1 MKNKTAYFGVFTSL
15 ALILS
20 YVETLIPISFGIPGI
35 KLGLANLVIVIVLYT
50 YGGKEAFLLSVTRI
64 LLSGFLFGNL
74 SMILYSMAG
83 GVFSLA
89 IMVLLRRT
97 GGFSIQGV
105 SIAGGVFHNIGQLL
119 LAMMIVETYQVWYYF
134 PVLLVSGLVT
144 GLLIGIVS
152 SEVLKRT
159 AFLKKSRISVEEK
172 ETEAMISYIRGELA
186 GLERDKAI
194 VDVQGVGYGIYMPE
208 QSLSLLGPI
217 GCEVKIH
224 TYLNV
229 REDAMQLFGFLTRD
243 DLEVFRLVIGV
254 SGIGPKGGLNILSC
268 LSADELKFAVLSGD
282 AKAICA
288 APGIGKKTAEKLI
301 IELKDKLDLKEMLEP
316 RSAAAAEIPS
326 DGRNGDIQTEA
337 VQALVALGYGN
348 AESLK
353 AVRQVTEYTSVEDV
367 LKEALKKML

>member
-89 IMVLLRRT
+89 NMVLLRRT

-134 PVLLVSGLVT
+134 PILLVSGLVT

-159 AFLKKSRISVEEK
+159 DFLKK
-172 ETEAMISYIRGELA
+172 
-186 GLERDKAI
+186 
-194 VDVQGVGYGIYMPE
+194 
-208 QSLSLLGPI
+208 
-217 GCEVKIH
+217 
-224 TYLNV
+224 
-229 REDAMQLFGFLTRD
+229 
-243 DLEVFRLVIGV
+243 
-254 SGIGPKGGLNILSC
+254 
-268 LSADELKFAVLSGD
+268 
-282 AKAICA
+282 
-288 APGIGKKTAEKLI
+288 AE
-301 IELKDKLDLKEMLEP
+301 
-316 RSAAAAEIPS
+316 
-326 DGRNGDIQTEA
+326 
-337 VQALVALGYGN
+337 
-348 AESLK
+348 
-353 AVRQVTEYTSVEDV
+353 
-367 LKEALKKML
+367 

>member
-83 GVFSLA
+83 GIFSLA

-97 GGFSIQGV
+97 GGFSIP
-105 SIAGGVFHNIGQLL
+105 GGVFHNIGQLL

-159 AFLKKSRISVEEK
+159 AFLKK
-172 ETEAMISYIRGELA
+172 
-186 GLERDKAI
+186 
-194 VDVQGVGYGIYMPE
+194 
-208 QSLSLLGPI
+208 
-217 GCEVKIH
+217 
-224 TYLNV
+224 
-229 REDAMQLFGFLTRD
+229 
-243 DLEVFRLVIGV
+243 
-254 SGIGPKGGLNILSC
+254 
-268 LSADELKFAVLSGD
+268 
-282 AKAICA
+282 
-288 APGIGKKTAEKLI
+288 AE
-301 IELKDKLDLKEMLEP
+301 
-316 RSAAAAEIPS
+316 
-326 DGRNGDIQTEA
+326 
-337 VQALVALGYGN
+337 
-348 AESLK
+348 
-353 AVRQVTEYTSVEDV
+353 
-367 LKEALKKML
+367 

>member
-89 IMVLLRRT
+89 NMVLLRRT

-119 LAMMIVETYQVWYYF
+119 LAMMIVETYQVGYYF
-134 PVLLVSGLVT
+134 PVLLISGLVT

-152 SEVLKRT
+152 RGVLKRT
-159 AFLKKSRISVEEK
+159 AFLKK
-172 ETEAMISYIRGELA
+172 
-186 GLERDKAI
+186 
-194 VDVQGVGYGIYMPE
+194 
-208 QSLSLLGPI
+208 
-217 GCEVKIH
+217 
-224 TYLNV
+224 
-229 REDAMQLFGFLTRD
+229 
-243 DLEVFRLVIGV
+243 
-254 SGIGPKGGLNILSC
+254 
-268 LSADELKFAVLSGD
+268 
-282 AKAICA
+282 
-288 APGIGKKTAEKLI
+288 AE
-301 IELKDKLDLKEMLEP
+301 
-316 RSAAAAEIPS
+316 
-326 DGRNGDIQTEA
+326 
-337 VQALVALGYGN
+337 
-348 AESLK
+348 
-353 AVRQVTEYTSVEDV
+353 
-367 LKEALKKML
+367 

>member
-119 LAMMIVETYQVWYYF
+119 LAMIVETYQVWYYF

-159 AFLKKSRISVEEK
+159 AFLKK
-172 ETEAMISYIRGELA
+172 
-186 GLERDKAI
+186 
-194 VDVQGVGYGIYMPE
+194 
-208 QSLSLLGPI
+208 
-217 GCEVKIH
+217 
-224 TYLNV
+224 
-229 REDAMQLFGFLTRD
+229 
-243 DLEVFRLVIGV
+243 
-254 SGIGPKGGLNILSC
+254 
-268 LSADELKFAVLSGD
+268 
-282 AKAICA
+282 
-288 APGIGKKTAEKLI
+288 AE
-301 IELKDKLDLKEMLEP
+301 
-316 RSAAAAEIPS
+316 
-326 DGRNGDIQTEA
+326 
-337 VQALVALGYGN
+337 
-348 AESLK
+348 
-353 AVRQVTEYTSVEDV
+353 
-367 LKEALKKML
+367 